1 MNCKFIEISSGQDSP
16 RTRFEIVEVEKD
28 NFMLKTKDSHVWLL
42 GTLEKFLQRN
52 LFMTESGYT
61 DMLWET
67 SSSMIK
73 EAYKADNFF
82 IAGED
87 KLMHWSVS
95 HEKMTKNHGGIMT
108 G

>member
-1 MNCKFIEISSGQDSP
+1 
-16 RTRFEIVEVEKD
+16 
-28 NFMLKTKDSHVWLL
+28 
-42 GTLEKFLQRN
+42 
-52 LFMTESGYT
+52 MTESTYT

-82 IAGED
+82 IAGEG
-87 KLMHWSVS
+87 KLMYWSVS
-95 HEKMTKNHGGIMT
+95 QEKLTKVHGGIMT